1 MVQSFFLLCIY
12 IKVNLSKRKAND
24 SGPGFMHEK
33 EKRMKKK
40 YSELSKQ
47 IVDLLGGKEN
57 ISHVTHCST
66 RLRFTLKNKELV
78 NDEAVKKIEGVMG
91 TAYASGQYQ
100 IIIGNAVDDAY
111 RLICKENSF
120 EMEADNVNAND
131 KKKMDFSVK
140 GIIGIALDT
149 IIGAMTPLIPILTG
163 AGLIK
168 LIVSLGSMCG
178 ILAQGSDTYTVLSWV
193 GDAGFYF
200 MPIFVAVTTARKMG
214 GNEFLA
220 GVIGAALIHP
230 TFTSIIEAGGSISI
244 FGLPISTA
252 ASYTSGIIPALLS
265 VLVMCQI
272 EKLIVKIS
280 PEWLRS
286 VTEPLLTL
294 LVTIPIA
301 LCLMAP
307 LGSWLSNYII
317 AFVVWLYDTMGFI
330 GVAIFAAF
338 QPLLVSTGMHQAL
351 GPYLVNAYATV
362 GYEMIAIPG
371 MIVANIDQGI
381 AGLAVA
387 IKTKNEDTRQL
398 AISGALTA
406 LLGGITEPVLYGIN
420 LRYKTPMIG
429 VICGG
434 LVGGSL
440 VGLAHTAGHVFASSG
455 LFALPGYIGPHTN
468 NIILSFVGVAVAM
481 IVTFVVTLILYKE
494 SDDSVNKKNEEK
506 GKIEINAGCNGKVI
520 SMNEIPDPAFS
531 QGIMG
536 KCVAIEPVDGKIYSP
551 TDGTVTAL
559 FPTNHAVG
567 ITTKDGVELLLHI
580 GIDTVNMNGEGFV
593 GHVKKGQII
602 KKGDLLVDVDL
613 DKVKQAGYSPM
624 VMHIIG
630 NSDDYSV
637 FEETTQKNV
646 QAGQMIMSVTE

>member
-1 MVQSFFLLCIY
+1 MVQSFFLMRLY

-24 SGPGFMHEK
+24 SGPGSMHKK

-40 YSELSKQ
+40 YGELSKE
-47 IVDLLGGKEN
+47 IVGLLGGKEN
-57 ISHVTHCST
+57 ISHLTHCST

-78 NDEAVKKIEGVMG
+78 DDEAVKKIEGVMG

-120 EMEADNVNAND
+120 EMEADNTNTED
-131 KKKMDFSVK
+131 KKKMDLSVK
-140 GIIGIALDT
+140 GIVGVVFDT
-149 IIGAMTPLIPILTG
+149 IIGSMTPLIPILTG

-168 LIVSLGSMCG
+168 LIVSLGAMCG
-178 ILAQGSDTYTVLSWV
+178 ILVEGSDTYTVLSWV

-244 FGLPISTA
+244 FGLPISTS

-265 VLVMCQI
+265 VLVMCQV
-272 EKLIVKIS
+272 EKLVVKIS
-280 PEWLRS
+280 PEWIRS

-294 LVTIPIA
+294 LITIPIA
-301 LCLMAP
+301 LCFMAP
-307 LGSWLSNYII
+307 LGSWISNYII
-317 AFVVWLYDTMGFI
+317 AFVVWLYDTFGFV

-371 MIVANIDQGI
+371 MIVANIDQGM

-406 LLGGITEPVLYGIN
+406 LLGGITEPILYGIN

-440 VGLAHTAGHVFASSG
+440 VGMAHTAGHVFASSG

-468 NIILSFVGVAVAM
+468 NIILSFIGVATAM
-481 IVTFVVTLILYKE
+481 IVTFIVTFILYKDQK
-494 SDDSVNKKNEEK
+494 SDDQEENIT
-506 GKIEINAGCNGKVI
+506 GNIEVDAACNGKFVPM
-520 SMNEIPDPAFS
+520 SEIPDPAFS

-536 KCVAIEPVDGKIYSP
+536 KCIAVEPSDGKIYSP
-551 TDGTVTAL
+551 SDGMISAL

-567 ITTKDGVELLLHI
+567 ITTKEGVELLLHI
-580 GIDTVNMNGEGFV
+580 GIDTVNMNGEGFTS
-593 GHVKKGQII
+593 HVTQGQDV

-613 DKVKQAGYSPM
+613 KKVADAGYSSM
-624 VMHIIG
+624 VMHIVA
-630 NSDDYSV
+630 NSEDYND
-637 FEETTQKNV
+637 FKETEQKNI
-646 QAGQMIMSVTE
+646 QAGQMVMSATK